1 MIDRST
7 YNQLY
12 LFRNYV
18 LFGLLLYCICSMF
31 SCANPLPPGGGPKDT
46 VPPEIINSS
55 LKNGSLQV
63 SVQSIQLEFSEYIDR
78 NKVAA
83 GLFITPSIPFETHWS
98 GKELDIQFEK
108 PFEKNTTYALTVGT
122 DFTDYAGNKPVN
134 AFTLLFSTGSVL
146 DSGKI
151 SGQLFGQLAQDCY
164 VFLYAADSANPTTT
178 QPTYKTQIGSNGQFT
193 ISALPYGKYKMF
205 AIKDEWKNN
214 LYDIGI
220 DAFGIPSS
228 QVECF
233 KDSILQY
240 LINIRAPKDT
250 VTPLIYS
257 VRNTSK
263 GIIEVQCSE
272 ELDSLS
278 IHKDFFLLYAK
289 SVQKTVSKDSSTIK
303 PTAAYRNPVSAQSI
317 LIEYD
322 TNVIATSIIFQMQKD
337 SLLPKDR
344 FGNKLT
350 DSSGF
355 RECAINPKAEVKT
368 PSIINISLKD
378 SIIGFPLLGSIE
390 CISSASI
397 DPDNFAR
404 ATLLSQGNK
413 TIPVEITNNTG
424 TAISIKPSSALE
436 NDTWYSLSISSTSLK
451 DSKGTPFKDT
461 VLRYRFKTQDSR
473 LLGSIQGIL
482 QDQAGT
488 GPYIISLR
496 KADKTIAASISIEKK
511 GPFQFTAIPSGNYT
525 IEAFEDKDQSGTYT
539 YGDILPYVFAE
550 RFIIGAKTGSVS
562 VKQRWSVDGIIIEL
576 PLP

>member
-1 MIDRST
+1 M
-7 YNQLY
+7 
-12 LFRNYV
+12 
-18 LFGLLLYCICSMF
+18 YCVCSMF

-46 VPPEIINSS
+46 IPPEIIHSS
-55 LKNGSLQV
+55 LVNGSLQV
-63 SVQSIQLEFSEYIDR
+63 SVQSIQLEFSKYIDR
-78 NKVAA
+78 NKVVA

-98 GKELDIQFEK
+98 GKELDIHFEK

-134 AFTLLFSTGSVL
+134 AFTLLFSSGSVL

-178 QPTYKTQIGSNGQFT
+178 QPIYKTQIGSNGQFT

-220 DAFGIPSS
+220 DAFGMPSS

-240 LINIRAPKDT
+240 LINVRAPKDT
-250 VTPLIYS
+250 VSPLIYS
-257 VRNTSK
+257 VRHISK

-278 IHKDFFLLYAK
+278 IHEYFFLLKAK
-289 SVQKTVSKDSSTIK
+289 SAQKSISKDSSEMK
-303 PTAAYRNPVSAQSI
+303 PTAAYRNPVSAQTI

-322 TNVIATSIIFQMQKD
+322 TNFIASSIAFQMHKD

-344 FGNKLT
+344 FGNKLI

-368 PSIINISLKD
+368 PAIINISIKD
-378 SIIGFPLLGSIE
+378 STIGFPLQGSID
-390 CISSASI
+390 CISSAFI
-397 DPDNFAR
+397 DIDNFAR

-413 TIPVEITNNTG
+413 TIPVEIINNTG

-436 NDTWYSLSISSTSLK
+436 SDTWYSLSISSATLK

-461 VLRYRFKTQDSR
+461 VLRYRFKTQDTR

-482 QDQAGT
+482 QDQAGI
-488 GPYIISLR
+488 GPYSIILR
-496 KADKTIAASISIEKK
+496 KADKTIAASINIEKK
-511 GPFQFTAIPSGNYT
+511 GPFQFTGIPSGNYT
-525 IEAFEDKDQSGTYT
+525 LEAFEDKDHSGTYT
-539 YGDILPYVFAE
+539 YGDILPYLYAE
-550 RFIIGAKTGSVS
+550 RFVIGAKTGTIS